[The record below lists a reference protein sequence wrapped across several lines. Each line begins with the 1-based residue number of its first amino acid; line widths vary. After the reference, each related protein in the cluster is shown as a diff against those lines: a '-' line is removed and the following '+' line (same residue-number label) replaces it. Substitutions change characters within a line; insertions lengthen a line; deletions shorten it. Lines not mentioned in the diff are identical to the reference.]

1 MVEFEDSSKS
11 FFDTLLDNY
20 IKEVNHAM
28 EQVLE
33 GNEEYCKA
41 ESKIDELS
49 KEVEHDDN
57 PVEPEH
63 YKGEGGDLLDAMEN
77 NIFTREEMIGAYK
90 FNLIKY
96 AVRFDKK
103 NGIEDLD
110 KLNEYSLRLR
120 GYLENH
126 EE

>member
-11 FFDTLLDNY
+11 FFDTLITNQILENY

-28 EQVLE
+28 EQVVE
-33 GNEEYCKA
+33 GN
-41 ESKIDELS
+41 

-110 KLNEYSLRLR
+110 KLNEYSFRLR
-120 GYLENH
+120 GYLKKH
-126 EE
+126 EEEEG

>member
-1 MVEFEDSSKS
+1 M
-11 FFDTLLDNY
+11 
-20 IKEVNHAM
+20 
-28 EQVLE
+28 
-33 GNEEYCKA
+33 
-41 ESKIDELS
+41 
-49 KEVEHDDN
+49 VEHDDN

-110 KLNEYSLRLR
+110 KLNEYSFRLR

>member
-28 EQVLE
+28 EQVYE
-33 GNEEYCKA
+33 GNEEYRKA

-110 KLNEYSLRLR
+110 KLNEYSFRLR

-126 EE
+126 E